1 MARATREH
9 PDLQVGASPR
19 AVEHLGDAIV
29 RLYER
34 YAELLPD
41 GPEQARAAATAHS
54 VAANPHN
61 NHVLVPLAANN
72 VFPNCLN
79 GCVAVYG
86 RSSSDDD

>member
-1 MARATREH
+1 V
-9 PDLQVGASPR
+9 D
-19 AVEHLGDAIV
+19 
-29 RLYER
+29 
-34 YAELLPD
+34 
-41 GPEQARAAATAHS
+41 
-54 VAANPHN
+54 PHN